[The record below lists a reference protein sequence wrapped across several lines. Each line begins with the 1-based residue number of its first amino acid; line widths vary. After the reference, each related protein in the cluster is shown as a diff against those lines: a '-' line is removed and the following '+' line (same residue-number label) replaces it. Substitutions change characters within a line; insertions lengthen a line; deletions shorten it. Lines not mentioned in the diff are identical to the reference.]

1 MARPTTSEGS
11 PSSQLSPFQAQPRP
25 IVGGSTAPYA
35 GTTMPPAA
43 KNNPSVSGL
52 LYALKRRWVLAS
64 FIGLLVAVLAG
75 AGVWLAM
82 PGGKHTVQATVEVR
96 TNGPDLGKRGDELQ
110 EFLRKQ
116 PLIIRSRDVLN
127 RTLAE
132 PSVASLNLVK
142 EADDAIRLVEEGLV
156 VRVETPTIY
165 KISFTTDAPDEMKTL
180 MGVLLRKYLDDAN
193 LFDRQTR
200 DRRVAQLASLYDQL
214 QQDIQ
219 RKDRDLKRL
228 IETNET
234 TGASNRDRVSELQTA
249 AAKARA
255 ELIES
260 KKQIEERRVLI
271 ELFEEQLRK
280 GVINMDPIDVER
292 AINVDPRVAVLMG
305 RKGLREDMLSREK
318 RIGAEADA
326 PVIIQLTSDIKQLS
340 EDIVAKRAELRPEI
354 ESELRGI
361 SKQLL
366 QNRISQMKA
375 QQESEMKLYE
385 FRDSYAK
392 KLDGT
397 IKQNNLGDHEIDALR
412 KELEPER
419 DYLRKIREQQLMY
432 DLDKSGE
439 QRVRVMEETYI
450 SRNQNLNKKL
460 LLAIGTALGSFV
472 FVVLVVGLLEWRNR
486 RIDGVDQ
493 VVNDLG
499 MRIIGTV
506 PAFPSRANIKAAS
519 EGRQA
524 NWRFILNE
532 SINSTR
538 TMLLHSARNQQMQVV
553 MITSATQ
560 GEGKTSLA
568 SQLGTSMATAGMRTL
583 IVDCDLRNPSINKLF
598 DLKVTPGVSE
608 VLMQEVDVSDAVQ
621 PTSVPN
627 LWVIPAGQCSNR
639 VIAALAQGHPLET
652 LFNRL
657 RGQFDFILV
666 DSCPVLPVADALL
679 IGQHVDGVLF
689 SIMQDVSQIPKVI
702 SASEKL
708 AQLNILLLGAV
719 VNGIR
724 NDVYSYGYNYVK
736 QLPA

>member
-1 MARPTTSEGS
+1 
-11 PSSQLSPFQAQPRP
+11 
-25 IVGGSTAPYA
+25 
-35 GTTMPPAA
+35 MPPAA

-432 DLDKSGE
+432 ELDKSGE

>member
-1 MARPTTSEGS
+1 
-11 PSSQLSPFQAQPRP
+11 
-25 IVGGSTAPYA
+25 
-35 GTTMPPAA
+35 MPPAA

-219 RKDRDLKRL
+219 RKDRDLRRW

-234 TGASNRDRVSELQTA
+234 MGASNRDRVSELQTA

>member
-1 MARPTTSEGS
+1 
-11 PSSQLSPFQAQPRP
+11 
-25 IVGGSTAPYA
+25 
-35 GTTMPPAA
+35 MPPAA

-180 MGVLLRKYLDDAN
+180 MGVLLHKYLDDAN

-432 DLDKSGE
+432 ELDKSGE